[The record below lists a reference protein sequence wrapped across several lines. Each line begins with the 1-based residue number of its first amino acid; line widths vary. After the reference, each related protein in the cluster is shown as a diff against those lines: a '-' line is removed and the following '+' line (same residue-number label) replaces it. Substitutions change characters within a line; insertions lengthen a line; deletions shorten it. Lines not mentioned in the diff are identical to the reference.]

1 MNAMIKTIFAITM
14 TVFCVSTSAQTMSD
28 IRKYGSVKVK
38 ATVLDSKTAEP
49 IPYVSVYLVPKGDS
63 TITDFAISDLNGKVV
78 MENVASGQYELNAE
92 HIGYHTFKKVVDIS
106 SAPGWDL
113 DLGTIG
119 LEENIEHID
128 AASITVAGRPIMIQN
143 DTIFYDV
150 SSYTVGENDK
160 LEDLL
165 KKMPGMTVGSDGSVS
180 VNGEKV
186 SRITVGGKTFF
197 FDAPSVALKNLP
209 SKIVERIKVSR
220 QESKEEH
227 MQGISTKIGKETVM
241 DVEIKEEY
249 SKGWFGN
256 AMLGGGATLT
266 GKTSNPLIE
275 DKKGLYEGN
284 AMLSI
289 YGKKDQVVLIA
300 GAFNT
305 AKESADHTSSAI
317 LEDDFTGLEGLT
329 SAVQAGANYNTDRIN
344 HFGTTVSAI
353 YRHTSKDDRKRFSR
367 TSFASAD
374 DEILAEGGSD
384 AIGKED
390 LLSMALEMS
399 KQDGKLLVEIQ
410 PRFNFRKSRV
420 NSSNFSSTSAIATE
434 SKRSSISASSFS
446 DNGQFLSDGYFG
458 VTGRDLGKTGR
469 RVGFSLGYS
478 GGFSAGN
485 ETDNSVRQLSYGNRK
500 KNLGIDG
507 KIFYYEPL
515 GRRWGMQATFGSVH
529 NSATDVRDAFDVD
542 GTLNEFY
549 TSSSGRKFNEEY
561 VSILMQYGNDT
572 STVKFGVRAS
582 ARNDVARAANLDRTA
597 VTGRNV
603 WKWDVSPVVTYS
615 RTVDGSNF
623 SLQYSGGARPVSSR
637 MMIPVPDIA
646 DPMRIMAGNIYLK
659 SGFGN
664 NLTAYYDYMN
674 YSTYTFLTAYA
685 QGNLERNGT
694 VYASWFDGSGIRY
707 AVPVNSKKPNTSVT
721 AYALLNQPF
730 GRRKNFTFSFSGQ
743 FGMNRSHSYQ
753 AETRMP
759 GIGLVNFDYRSFMSD
774 FWGNADGDRFYSGQS
789 GFRESLTQ
797 TWNWGADVRFK
808 YGNGWFNGTVFTSV
822 MNSVSRYSLDKTAD
836 MNIWTFN
843 SGIDLLFTFGKG
855 WEIGNK
861 LSYVFYRGFSNGF
874 GTPEVRWDIDF
885 SKTVKSVTFGLKLAD
900 ILNQT
905 NNLNRIVS
913 AEYVEDRYSNVLGR
927 RLLFSLSFNFGKLNQ
942 DKTAAVSKGMRQFGY

>member
-1 MNAMIKTIFAITM
+1 MKTVKTILAITM
-14 TVFCVSTSAQTMSD
+14 AVFCVSASAQTMSY
-28 IRKYGSVKVK
+28 IRRYGSVKVK
-38 ATVLDSKTAEP
+38 ATVLDSRTAEP
-49 IPYVSVYLVPKGDS
+49 IPYVSVYLIPKGD
-63 TITDFAISDLNGKVV
+63 TTVTDFAISDLNGKVV

-92 HIGYHTFKKVVDIS
+92 YIGYHIFKKVFDIS

-119 LEENIEHID
+119 LEENMEQIE
-128 AASITVAGRPIMIQN
+128 AASITVAGHPIMIQN
-143 DTIFYDV
+143 DTVFYNV
-150 SSYTVGENDK
+150 TSYTVGENDK

-197 FDAPSVALKNLP
+197 FDDPSVALKNLP
-209 SKIVERIKVSR
+209 AKIVERIKVSR
-220 QESKEEH
+220 QESKEEQ
-227 MQGISTKIGKETVM
+227 MQGISTEIGRETVM

-249 SKGWFGN
+249 RKGWFGN
-256 AMLGGGATLT
+256 ATLGGGATLT
-266 GKTSNPLIE
+266 GKTGNPLIE
-275 DKKGLYEGN
+275 DTKGLYDGN
-284 AMLSI
+284 AMLSV
-289 YGKKDQVVLIA
+289 YGEKDQVVLIA

-305 AKESADHTSSAI
+305 AKESADRTSSAI
-317 LEDDFTGLEGLT
+317 QEDDFTGLEGLT

-353 YRHTSKDDRKRFSR
+353 YRHTAKNDRRRFSR
-367 TSFASAD
+367 TSFAGAD
-374 DEILAEGGSD
+374 GEILTEGGSD

-420 NSSNFSSTSAIATE
+420 NSSNFSGTSAIATE
-434 SKRSSISASSFS
+434 SKLSSISAASFS
-446 DNGQFLSDGYFG
+446 DNGQFFSDGYFG

-469 RVGFSLGYS
+469 RVGVSLDYS

-485 ETDNSVRQLSYGNRK
+485 ETDNSVLQLNYGNRK

-529 NSATDVRDAFDVD
+529 NSVSNGRYAFDVD
-542 GTLNEFY
+542 GTFNEFY
-549 TSSSGRKFNEEY
+549 TSSSGRTFNEEY
-561 VSILMQYGNDT
+561 ASVLMQYGNDT

-582 ARNDVARAANLDRTA
+582 ARNDVARAVNLGRTA
-597 VTGRNV
+597 VTGRNI

-615 RTVDGSNF
+615 HSVDGSNL
-623 SLQYSGGARPVSSR
+623 SLQYSGGAHPVSSR

-646 DPMRIMAGNIYLK
+646 DPMRIMTGNIYLK
-659 SGFGN
+659 SGFNN
-664 NLTAYYDYMN
+664 NLTAYYDYIN

-685 QGNLERNGT
+685 QGSLERNGT
-694 VYASWFDGSGIRY
+694 VYASWFDGNGTRY
-707 AVPVNSKKPNTSVT
+707 AVPVNSEKPNASVA

-730 GRRKNFTFSFSGQ
+730 GRKKNFTFSFSGQ
-743 FGMNRSHSYQ
+743 FGMYRSHGYQ
-753 AETRMP
+753 AEARMP
-759 GIGLVNFDYRSFMSD
+759 GIDLVSFDYQSFMGD

-789 GFRESLTQ
+789 GFMESLTQ
-797 TWNWGADVRFK
+797 TWDWGADVRFK
-808 YGNGWFNGTVFTSV
+808 YGNGWFNGTIFSSV
-822 MNSVSRYSLDKTAD
+822 MNSISHYSLDKTAD

-843 SGIDLLFTFGKG
+843 SGTELLFTFGKG
-855 WEIGNK
+855 WGIGNK

-874 GTPEVRWDIDF
+874 GTPELRWDMDF

-913 AEYVEDRYSNVLGR
+913 AGYVEDRYSNVLGR
-927 RLLFSLSFNFGKLNQ
+927 MLLFSLSFNFGKMNQ
-942 DKTAAVSKGMRQFGY
+942 DKTAAVSKGMKRLGY